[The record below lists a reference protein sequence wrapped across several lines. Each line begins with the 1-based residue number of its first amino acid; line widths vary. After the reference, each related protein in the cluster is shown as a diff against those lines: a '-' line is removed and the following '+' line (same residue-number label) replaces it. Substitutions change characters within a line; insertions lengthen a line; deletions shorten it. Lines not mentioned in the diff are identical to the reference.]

1 MHPRLAP
8 QLSRCL
14 SHAFW
19 VKTSDLTTSSSALPD
34 STGRPSNLLRYA
46 KATARS
52 SAAKSGSEQMTRSA
66 GLSGPLQEKLGTAA
80 LAGEPPS
87 AAAAVLAQNATIRLS
102 GARPCA

>member
-80 LAGEPPS
+80 LAGEPPGAMNPIAS
-87 AAAAVLAQNATIRLS
+87 AAAAV
-102 GARPCA
+102 